1 MCNIRYIRLR
11 IVYDISRSNLED
23 YAHATSI
30 EIVKLVELNA
40 MGQWEWRYVSL
51 NYIYNEI

>member
-30 EIVKLVELNA
+30 EIMKLVELNA